1 MAGRGTDRF
10 VMFEPFLFLLPGGVR
25 SKKVFRGEG
34 WSDQLGERV
43 NLEKGDN
50 REKTI
55 PDPIFF
61 LLVNMTPLW
70 VG

>member
-1 MAGRGTDRF
+1 
-10 VMFEPFLFLLPGGVR
+10 MFEPFLFLLPGGVR

-43 NLEKGDN
+43 NLKKGDK

-55 PDPIFF
+55 PDLSSSF
-61 LLVNMTPLW
+61 
-70 VG
+70 